1 MAKYTGGY
9 GGSWA
14 KGFASTFNPAAGIN
28 LGLQWK
34 EKKKAQKKIDDA
46 VEQIKI
52 NSMELAAKFDR
63 ARADGTITQE
73 ESKRNTEMLCRGH
86 FR

>member
-1 MAKYTGGY
+1 MAGYKGGFK
-9 GGSWA
+9 GSWA
-14 KGFASTFNPAAGIN
+14 KGFASTFDPVAGIN

-46 VEQIKI
+46 VEQLKI

-63 ARADGTITQE
+63 DRADGTISQE
-73 ESKRNTEMLCRGH
+73 EYGDAMAWALPL
-86 FR
+86 